1 MGANRS
7 SKEAWFSKLNELLD
21 EYESIF
27 VVNIDNVT
35 SQQMHQIRQALRG
48 EATVLMGKNTM
59 VRRAL
64 RRQLEQ
70 VETPSD
76 FVERGLA
83 FTRAL
88 IARGNFAQGRPVDK
102 AWIDS
107 LYEDD

>member
-1 MGANRS
+1 MALYLKDPEVDQMAERLSRIGGI
-7 SKEAWFSKLNELLD
+7 SKTE
-21 EYESIF
+21 
-27 VVNIDNVT
+27 V
-35 SQQMHQIRQALRG
+35 
-48 EATVLMGKNTM
+48 

>member
-1 MGANRS
+1 MALYVKDPEVDRMAERLSRIGRI
-7 SKEAWFSKLNELLD
+7 SKTEA
-21 EYESIF
+21 
-27 VVNIDNVT
+27 
-35 SQQMHQIRQALRG
+35 
-48 EATVLMGKNTM
+48 

-64 RRQLEQ
+64 RRELDQ

-88 IARGNFAQGRPVDK
+88 IARANREGGQPVDK

-107 LYEDD
+107 LYEES

>member
-1 MGANRS
+1 MALYVKDPEVDRMAERLSRIEGI
-7 SKEAWFSKLNELLD
+7 SKTE
-21 EYESIF
+21 
-27 VVNIDNVT
+27 V
-35 SQQMHQIRQALRG
+35 
-48 EATVLMGKNTM
+48 

-88 IARGNFAQGRPVDK
+88 VARSNPHEGLPVDK
-102 AWIDS
+102 AWVDS

>member
-1 MGANRS
+1 MALYVKDPEVDALAERLS
-7 SKEAWFSKLNELLD
+7 RISRITKTEA
-21 EYESIF
+21 
-27 VVNIDNVT
+27 
-35 SQQMHQIRQALRG
+35 
-48 EATVLMGKNTM
+48 

-64 RRQLEQ
+64 RRELEQ

-88 IARGNFAQGRPVDK
+88 VARGNPAEGQPVDK

>member
-1 MGANRS
+1 MRLGLSGGGRKYILWRDGISLEDVVALYVKDPEVDQMAERLS
-7 SKEAWFSKLNELLD
+7 RIGGISKTEA
-21 EYESIF
+21 
-27 VVNIDNVT
+27 
-35 SQQMHQIRQALRG
+35 
-48 EATVLMGKNTM
+48 

-70 VETPSD
+70 VETSSD

-88 IARGNFAQGRPVDK
+88 IARGDLAEGQPVDK

>member
-1 MGANRS
+1 MPLYVKDPEVDRMAEQLSRLNGV
-7 SKEAWFSKLNELLD
+7 SKTEA
-21 EYESIF
+21 
-27 VVNIDNVT
+27 
-35 SQQMHQIRQALRG
+35 
-48 EATVLMGKNTM
+48 

-64 RRQLEQ
+64 RRELDQ
-70 VETPSD
+70 VETPSE

-88 IARGNFAQGRPVDK
+88 IARGNPAEARPVDK

>member
-1 MGANRS
+1 MALYVKDLEVDRMAERLS
-7 SKEAWFSKLNELLD
+7 LICRISKTEA
-21 EYESIF
+21 
-27 VVNIDNVT
+27 
-35 SQQMHQIRQALRG
+35 
-48 EATVLMGKNTM
+48 

-64 RRQLEQ
+64 RRELNE

-88 IARGNFAQGRPVDK
+88 IARGNRESGQPVDK

-107 LYEDD
+107 LYEES

>member
-1 MGANRS
+1 MALYVKDPEVVALAERLS
-7 SKEAWFSKLNELLD
+7 RISRITKTEA
-21 EYESIF
+21 
-27 VVNIDNVT
+27 
-35 SQQMHQIRQALRG
+35 
-48 EATVLMGKNTM
+48 

-64 RRQLEQ
+64 RRELEQ

-88 IARGNFAQGRPVDK
+88 VARGNPAEGQPVDK

>member
-1 MGANRS
+1 MRLGLSGGGRKYILWRDGISLEDVVALYVKDPEVDQMAERLS
-7 SKEAWFSKLNELLD
+7 RIAGISKTEA
-21 EYESIF
+21 
-27 VVNIDNVT
+27 
-35 SQQMHQIRQALRG
+35 
-48 EATVLMGKNTM
+48 

-88 IARGNFAQGRPVDK
+88 IARGDLAEGQPVDK